1 MKVRTEKTIL
11 LSDDSEFF
19 RIKFSDILSSV
30 GYRVMIVSD
39 GKEVIEKLTSE
50 ASEIDLLVLD
60 NQKPDSNVSGILGWI
75 GEHNL
80 KDKLSVL
87 VITGAYEPEEVLAKL
102 RERGASGLITKASTP
117 EQLLYKVNNIVFNTT
132 SDPRIAI
139 RTPSATPVDVMH
151 GDKIF
156 TGYILNLSETGAF
169 IHYTHY
175 MKEDPPV
182 EGAYLNLRFS
192 FLGEDR
198 IVESAA
204 KVVWTDAADGSKNDL
219 FKGFAVQFIDIQ
231 AEDKNLINKYVTS
244 ELKKMTH

>member
-30 GYRVMIVSD
+30 GYRVIIVSD
-39 GKEVIEKLTSE
+39 GKVVIEKLTSD

-60 NQKPDSNVSGILGWI
+60 NQKPNSNVSGILSWI

-87 VITGAYEPEEVLAKL
+87 VITAAYEPEAVLAKL

-117 EQLLYKVNNIVFNTT
+117 EQLLYKVNNIVFNAT

-139 RTPSATPVDVMH
+139 RAPSATAVDVTYD
-151 GDKIF
+151 GKIF

-169 IHYTHY
+169 IHYIHY
-175 MKEDPPV
+175 MKEDRPV
-182 EGAYLNLRFS
+182 DGAYLNLIFS

-198 IVESAA
+198 ISRVCCKSCL
-204 KVVWTDAADGSKNDL
+204 D
-219 FKGFAVQFIDIQ
+219 
-231 AEDKNLINKYVTS
+231 
-244 ELKKMTH
+244 

>member
-19 RIKFSDILSSV
+19 RIKFSEILSSV

-39 GKEVIEKLTSE
+39 GKEVIEKLTLE
-50 ASEIDLLVLD
+50 ASNIDLLVLD
-60 NQKPDSNVSGILGWI
+60 NQKPDSNVLEILSWVDK
-75 GEHNL
+75 HNL
-80 KDKLSVL
+80 RDKLSVL
-87 VITGAYEPEEVLAKL
+87 VITAAYEPEVVLAKL

-117 EQLLYKVNNIVFNTT
+117 EQLLYKVNNIVFNAT

-139 RTPSATPVDVMH
+139 RAPSATPVDVTH
-151 GDKIF
+151 DGKIF

-169 IHYTHY
+169 IHYIHY

-182 EGAYLNLRFS
+182 DGAYLNLRFS

-204 KVVWTDAADGSKNDL
+204 KVVWTDETESGKNDL
-219 FKGFAVQFIDIQ
+219 FKGFAVQFVDIQ
-231 AEDKNLINKYVTS
+231 AEDKNLIGKYVKS
-244 ELKKMTH
+244 ELKKME